1 MVDPT
6 TIFVIVILAVVLIV
20 LAWLSKSLSID
31 VSWTEASRIPTVKIS
46 FLKDTDPQSILSLI
60 GLGSEDDDL
69 GFITTNLFGVLK
81 VIYGKDEPSILTKH
95 LEILA
100 TRDIQSFTYHNP
112 DSNAQI
118 YVMNGFS
125 KKSKDYT
132 KIRDFPTWDG
142 VSSKGPF
149 SSMHKVS
156 LPIPSLK
163 KGATRRLSF
172 QAKLFGGYQETL
184 EGNDIISHAFSF
196 RMDSLTKQA
205 DLIFEIPNGNI
216 SKIISFEVSHE
227 VQQKAVYEQSFE
239 MQVGSFV
246 LSKYGHGWVRKKN
259 DFTTV
264 YWHIPQKM
272 PAGSICKLIWQ
283 TERNPQ

>member
-1 MVDPT
+1 
-6 TIFVIVILAVVLIV
+6 
-20 LAWLSKSLSID
+20 LSID
-31 VSWTEASRIPTVKIS
+31 VSWTEASRIPTIKIS
-46 FLKDTDPQSILSLI
+46 FLKDPDPQSILSLI

-69 GFITTNLFGVLK
+69 GFITTNLLGEFK
-81 VIYGKDEPSILTKH
+81 VIYGKNEPSILTKH

-118 YVMNGFS
+118 YVMEGFS
-125 KKSKDYT
+125 KRSKDYS

-142 VSSKGPF
+142 VSSKGSF

-163 KGATRRLSF
+163 NGASRRLSF
-172 QAKLFGGYQETL
+172 KAKLFGGYQETL

-205 DLIFEIPNGNI
+205 DLIFEIPNGTI
-216 SKIISFEVSHE
+216 SNIISFEVLTENS
-227 VQQKAVYEQSFE
+227 QKIVFEKTFE
-239 MQVGSFV
+239 MEVGSFSV
-246 LSKYGHGWVRKKN
+246 GNYGHGWVRKTN
-259 DFTTV
+259 DHTTI
-264 YWHIPQKM
+264 YWHVPRKIY
-272 PAGSICKLIWQ
+272 AGGICKLTWQ
-283 TERNPQ
+283 TERML